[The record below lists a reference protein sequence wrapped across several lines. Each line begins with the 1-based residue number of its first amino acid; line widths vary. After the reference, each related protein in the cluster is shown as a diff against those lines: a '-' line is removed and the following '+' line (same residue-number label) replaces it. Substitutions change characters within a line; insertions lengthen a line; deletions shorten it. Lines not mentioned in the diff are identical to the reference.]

1 MNRIH
6 GNAVTGDPVLGPAAG
21 GGAPFPRGA
30 SRDASGFGLERGA
43 DRGSPASSRGARQ
56 SARGRVERAGPRA
69 GPSVFPPLRFALRLR
84 PPVSTL
90 PRLVKSAPTP
100 LAHRLIELRDRIAG
114 AARRAGRPPEAIRL
128 VAVVKTVPTERV
140 AEALSLGITD
150 LGENRVQDARARI
163 AEIGRGSASWH
174 MIGHLQRN
182 KAGHAVELFDRVH
195 GVDDL
200 ELAVAL
206 SRRAG
211 SIGRTLPVMIEVN
224 VAGEATKQGV
234 APEAA
239 LALAEGVAALPHLAL
254 DGLMT
259 VGPAVEVAEAARPG
273 FSRLRG
279 LRDALEPALGRR
291 LPELSMGMSGDF
303 EVAIEEG
310 STMVRVGSALFG
322 PRASQ

>member
-43 DRGSPASSRGARQ
+43 DRSSPAWSRGARHALAGVWNGPALGP
-56 SARGRVERAGPRA
+56 ARPF
-69 GPSVFPPLRFALRLR
+69 SPPLRFALRLR

-100 LAHRLIELRDRIAG
+100 LAHRLNELRERIAG
-114 AARRAGRPPEAIRL
+114 AARRGGRPPEAIRL

-150 LGENRVQDARARI
+150 IGENRVQDARARI

-273 FSRLRG
+273 FARLRG